1 MSAARV
7 ATVVRVVTTVPDIP
21 VVQLPALDPDGVT
34 GDSRSAP
41 ASIWAVDIPHGRRL
55 TPVFLAALGV
65 LAGVAAMVVGT
76 AAVISAGS
84 SAEPAAVTTTPTTPD
99 VTPAPARPAVPA
111 VERRVLSLLAKPS
124 TERVAFR
131 GARDMILAVG
141 SGGRA
146 AILVR
151 GLAEAPAGTS
161 YGAWILA
168 RGRGP
173 VRAARFTGAERA
185 VFLSRPLGPR
195 ASVVVSTR
203 RPDGGAP
210 GPNAVV
216 ALRG

>member
-1 MSAARV
+1 M
-7 ATVVRVVTTVPDIP
+7 RVVTTVPDIP

-41 ASIWAVDIPHGRRL
+41 ASVWAVDIPHGRRL
-55 TPVFLAALGV
+55 TPVLLAALGV
-65 LAGVAAMVVGT
+65 LAGIGAMVVGT

-84 SAEPAAVTTTPTTPD
+84 SAEPAVTTTPAAD
-99 VTPAPARPAVPA
+99 VTAVPSEPAVPT

-124 TERVAFR
+124 TERVPFR
-131 GARDMILAVG
+131 GARGMILAVG

-151 GLAEAPAGTS
+151 GLAEAPTGTS

-168 RGRGP
+168 PGRGP
-173 VRAARFTGAERA
+173 VRAAQFTGPERA
-185 VFLSRPLGPR
+185 VFLSRPLGAR
-195 ASVVVSTR
+195 ASVVVATR
-203 RPDGGAP
+203 RPDSGAP
-210 GPNAVV
+210 GRNAVV